1 MRLIVYTLIFF
12 NILTF
17 ALSFTQQENAPQ
29 SGVKLSGKA
38 LDIVEV
44 PAVNDWETPVAPI
57 VPDASF
63 PANEDLAAN
72 FNRDVAEA
80 NEQIL
85 IAQGQVPADYTP
97 ATVVTQ
103 LHYKLADYCLYVGP
117 FEQSDIEA
125 VVRNL
130 TLNGILADIETVE
143 IAKEVVETK
152 SYWRVLIN
160 TTVPEHII
168 TLVQSSDLVQEL
180 SVIKAKTDFDDMVT
194 ISAGVFSA
202 KANAEELSRELE
214 RISIN
219 SLVEHV
225 ELPIEDSERVMVVE
239 KSYLRLNRNN
249 TTTFEQAVDRELF
262 VRLFDVNDGNSED
275 YVRVFRSDKCAV

>member
-17 ALSFTQQENAPQ
+17 ALSFTQQESAPQ

-44 PAVNDWETPVAPI
+44 PAVNDWETPVAPV

-85 IAQGQVPADYTP
+85 IAQGQVPANYTP
-97 ATVVTQ
+97 AKVVTQ
-103 LHYKLADYCLYVGP
+103 LHYRLADYCLYVGP
-117 FEQSDIEA
+117 FEQNDIEA

-160 TTVPEHII
+160 TTVPENII

-180 SVIKAKTDFDDMVT
+180 SVIKAKTDFDDIVT
-194 ISAGVFSA
+194 ISAGVFSN
-202 KANAEELSRELE
+202 KANAEELNRELE

-219 SLVEHV
+219 SLIEHV
-225 ELPIEDSERVMVVE
+225 ELPIEGSERVLVVE